1 MVGLLIGISF
11 FGCSAIQKVGYPP
24 KFSETIRID
33 NQLSYPYTF
42 QQKIDKDVPEYPKT
56 ILIIDF

>member
-1 MVGLLIGISF
+1 MGALLIGISLC
-11 FGCSAIQKVGYPP
+11 GCSSIQKVGYPP